1 MDQKPIVLP
10 FYARLGFVLVILIS
24 LGYLAIL
31 GKEVLSPLLFSFLFA
46 ILLLPLANFFENKL
60 HWPRSAAAIVS
71 VLLFLSLASL
81 VIYLIGIQISGLST
95 EWPLL
100 KAQVANL
107 FHNLQLWLQSA
118 FHVNIQKQTT
128 YINNISQEALS
139 SSAGLIGQTVFS
151 LSAIFLLLVFI
162 LLYTIFLLLYRRLLM
177 RFIVTAFTE
186 QYISIIYDI
195 AGQIKYII
203 RKYITGL
210 FLEMGAITII
220 ACTIFA
226 ILGIKYVFLLGLLV
240 GVLNLIPYVGIFTAL
255 LISAGITFATS
266 DGQHALYVALTIVG
280 IHLFD
285 SNLLMPK
292 IVGSQV
298 KLNPLVVILGVVI
311 GEMLWGIPG
320 MFLAI
325 PYLAIAKV
333 IFDRVPHLQAWG
345 ILLGEEEHT
354 PKKVKRM
361 VRKVKK
367 KEQD

>member
-1 MDQKPIVLP
+1 MKPVALP
-10 FYARLGFVLVILIS
+10 FYVRLGFVLIILIAI
-24 LGYLAIL
+24 GYLAIL
-31 GKEVLSPLLFSFLFA
+31 GKEVLSPLLFSFLFS

-60 HWPRSAAAIVS
+60 HWPRGLAAIVS
-71 VLLFLSLASL
+71 VVIFLTIASTI
-81 VIYLIGIQISGLST
+81 IYIIGMEVSGLAT

-100 KAQVANL
+100 KTQVANL
-107 FHNLQLWLQSA
+107 FHNLQLWVQKT
-118 FHVNIQKQTT
+118 FRVNMQKQTA
-128 YINNISQEALS
+128 YINSITQDTMN
-139 SSAGLIGQTVFS
+139 SSAGLIGKTVFS
-151 LSAIFLLLVFI
+151 LSAIILLLVFMLI
-162 LLYTIFLLLYRRLLM
+162 YTCFLLIYRRLLM

-186 QYISIIYDI
+186 RYIDIIYDI
-195 AGQIKYII
+195 TQQIKFII

-210 FLEMGAITII
+210 FFEMALITVI
-220 ACTIFA
+220 ACTLFFL
-226 ILGIKYVFLLGLLV
+226 LGIKYVFLLGLLV

-255 LISAGITFATS
+255 FISACITFATY
-266 DGQHALYVALTIVG
+266 DGKHALYVVITVIG

-285 SNLLMPK
+285 SNFLMPK

-298 KLNPLVVILGVVI
+298 KLNPLIVILGVVV

-333 IFDRVPHLQAWG
+333 IFDRVPNLQAWG

-361 VRKVKK
+361 IRKVNT
-367 KEQD
+367 KEKE

>member
-1 MDQKPIVLP
+1 MDQKPIILP
-10 FYARLGFVLVILIS
+10 FYVKLGCVLIILIA

-46 ILLLPLANFFENKL
+46 ILLLPLSNFFENKL

-71 VLLFLSLASL
+71 VILFLSAASF
-81 VIYLIGIQISGLST
+81 VIYLIGVQVTKLGT

-107 FHNLQLWLQSA
+107 FHNLQLWLQST
-118 FHVNIQKQTT
+118 FHVNMQKQAA
-128 YINNISQEALS
+128 YINDITQKGLS
-139 SSAGLIGQTVFS
+139 SSATLIEQTVLS
-151 LSAIFLLLVFI
+151 LSGIFLLMIFI
-162 LLYTIFLLLYRRLLM
+162 LIYTCFLLIYRRLLM

-186 QYISIIYDI
+186 KYTSIIYDI
-195 AGQIKYII
+195 AEQIKHII

-210 FLEMGAITII
+210 FLEMCIVTII

-226 ILGIKYVFLLGLLV
+226 LLDIKYVFLLAMLIGI
-240 GVLNLIPYVGIFTAL
+240 LNLIPYVGMFTSL
-255 LISAGITFATS
+255 LIGAGITFATS
-266 DGQHALYVALTIVG
+266 DGKHALYVVLTIIG

-285 SNLLMPK
+285 SNFLMPK

-298 KLNPLVVILGVVI
+298 KLNPLIVILGVVI
-311 GEMLWGIPG
+311 GESIWGIPG

-333 IFDRVPHLQAWG
+333 IFDRVPSLQAWG

-354 PKKVKRM
+354 PKKVKSLI
-361 VRKVKK
+361 RKVKN
-367 KEQD
+367 KEQR

>member
-1 MDQKPIVLP
+1 MKPTPLP
-10 FYARLGFVLVILIS
+10 FYARFGFVLIILIA

-31 GKEVLSPLLFSFLFA
+31 GKEVLSPLLFSFLFS
-46 ILLLPLANFFENKL
+46 ILLLPLANFLENKL

-71 VLLFLSLASL
+71 VLLFLTIAST
-81 VIYLIGIQISGLST
+81 VIYIIGMQVTGLAT

-100 KAQVANL
+100 KTQVANL
-107 FHNLQLWLQSA
+107 FHNLQLWIQKT
-118 FHVNIQKQTT
+118 FRVNMQKQTV
-128 YINNISQEALS
+128 YINNITQDAMS

-151 LSAIFLLLVFI
+151 LSAILLLLVFMLI
-162 LLYTIFLLLYRRLLM
+162 YTCFLLIYRRLLM
-177 RFIVTAFTE
+177 RFVVTAFTE
-186 QYISIIYDI
+186 KHIDIIYDI
-195 AGQIKYII
+195 TTQIRFII

-210 FLEMGAITII
+210 FFEMAIITVI
-220 ACTIFA
+220 ACSIFG

-255 LISAGITFATS
+255 LISACITFATY
-266 DGQHALYVALTIVG
+266 DGRHALYVVITVIG

-285 SNLLMPK
+285 SNFLMPK

-298 KLNPLVVILGVVI
+298 KLNPLIVILGVVI

-333 IFDRVPHLQAWG
+333 IFDRVPNLQAWG
-345 ILLGEEEHT
+345 ILLGEEEQA
-354 PKKVKRM
+354 PRKVRRM
-361 VRKVKK
+361 IRKVKT
-367 KEQD
+367 KEEE